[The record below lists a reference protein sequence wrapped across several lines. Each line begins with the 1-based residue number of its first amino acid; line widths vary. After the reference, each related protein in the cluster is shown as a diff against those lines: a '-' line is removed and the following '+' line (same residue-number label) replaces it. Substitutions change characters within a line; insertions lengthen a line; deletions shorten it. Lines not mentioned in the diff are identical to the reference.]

1 MSAKKFYAVAK
12 GVRPGIYTNWP
23 EAKAQIDGFAG
34 AIYKGFP
41 TYKEAEEWLKNP
53 VLRPAYTKTRSKT
66 GSEHP
71 KSTPCSDPHKDPLN
85 PDPDR
90 VTIYTDGGSSG
101 NPGPGGYGIVQVYN
115 GQVKEITG
123 GFKLTTNN
131 RMELMGVIV
140 ALRQL
145 EFRDK
150 PVTVYTDSSYVV
162 NGIMKGWAKSWRKN
176 KWIKSDKKPAINPDL
191 WDELLNLTE
200 ELDVTFIHVRG
211 HAGNPYNERCDELA
225 VNSSKLDNL
234 PDDKGYKG

>member
-12 GVRPGIYTNWP
+12 GIKPGIYTNWP

-41 TYKEAEEWLKNP
+41 TYKEAENWLKKP
-53 VLRPAYTKTRSKT
+53 VLRPSSAGT

-71 KSTPCSDPHKDPLN
+71 KSPACSDPLN
-85 PDPDR
+85 PDPGR
-90 VTIYTDGGSSG
+90 VIIYTDGGSSG
-101 NPGPGGYGIVQVYN
+101 NPGPGGYGVVQVYN
-115 GQVKEITG
+115 GRVKEITG

-162 NGIMKGWAKSWRKN
+162 NGITKGWAKNWRKN
-176 KWIKSDKKPAINPDL
+176 NWIKSDKQPAVNPDL
-191 WDELLNLTE
+191 WGELLDLTA
-200 ELDVTFIHVRG
+200 ELDITFVWVKG
-211 HAGNPYNERCDELA
+211 HTGNPLNERCDELA
-225 VNSSKLDNL
+225 VSSARQKGL
-234 PDDKGYKG
+234 PEDKGYRG

>member
-34 AIYKGFP
+34 AVYKGFA
-41 TYKEAEEWLKNP
+41 TYKEAEEWLKKP
-53 VLRPAYTKTRSKT
+53 ILRPASANS
-66 GSEHP
+66 GSERP
-71 KSTPCSDPHKDPLN
+71 KVPTCSDPLKNDAEG
-85 PDPDR
+85 
-90 VTIYTDGGSSG
+90 VTIYTDGGASG
-101 NPGPGGYGIVQVYN
+101 NPGPGGYGVVQVYK

-162 NGIMKGWAKSWRKN
+162 NGITKGWAKSWRKN
-176 KWIKSDKKPAINPDL
+176 NWIKSDKKPAVNPDL
-191 WDELLNLTE
+191 WGELLDLTA
-200 ELDVTFIHVRG
+200 ELNVSFIWVKG
-211 HAGNPYNERCDELA
+211 HAGNPLNERCDQLA
-225 VNSSKLDNL
+225 VSSAKQKGL
-234 PDDKGYKG
+234 PDDTGYKG

>member
-1 MSAKKFYAVAK
+1 MSAKKFYAVAI

-34 AIYKGFP
+34 AIYKGFA
-41 TYKEAEEWLKNP
+41 TYSEAQNWLKNP
-53 VLRPAYTKTRSKT
+53 VYTAT
-66 GSEHP
+66 GSEP
-71 KSTPCSDPHKDPLN
+71 RSQTPAPGSDPGKDPIN
-85 PDPDR
+85 TDSDR
-90 VTIYTDGGSSG
+90 VIIYTDGSSSG
-101 NPGPGGYGIVQVYN
+101 NPGPGGYGIIQVYN

-145 EFRDK
+145 EFREK
-150 PVTVYTDSSYVV
+150 PITVYSDSSYVV
-162 NGIMKGWAKSWRKN
+162 NGITQGWAKNWRRN
-176 KWIKSDKKPAINPDL
+176 EWVKSDKKPVINPDL

>member
-12 GVRPGIYTNWP
+12 GIKPGIYTNWP
-23 EAKAQIDGFAG
+23 EAKAQIDGYAG

-41 TYKEAEEWLKNP
+41 SYKEAEEWLKKP
-53 VLRPAYTKTRSKT
+53 VLRTGSAKP
-66 GSEHP
+66 GSEHLKP
-71 KSTPCSDPHKDPLN
+71 ASCSDPLKNDPN
-85 PDPDR
+85 H
-90 VTIYTDGGSSG
+90 VIIYTDGGSSG
-101 NPGPGGYGIVQVYN
+101 NPGPGGFGVVQVCN

-162 NGIMKGWAKSWRKN
+162 NGITKGWAKGWRKN
-176 KWIKSDKKPAINPDL
+176 NWIKSDKKPAINPDL
-191 WDELLNLTE
+191 WGELLDLTA
-200 ELDVTFIHVRG
+200 ELDIKFIWVKG
-211 HAGNPYNERCDELA
+211 HAGNPLNERSDQLA
-225 VNSSKLDNL
+225 VSSAKQPGL
-234 PDDKGYKG
+234 PEDTGYKG